1 MEDISSAR
9 PHLHNT
15 NERYTNV
22 IDSRSIPT
30 RPPGEYQY
38 KHGPVCPGASVYRV
52 TLNLFIV
59 KIVTRLAND
68 INAKLTRGFRTGNGK
83 FYLAWPRD
91 GNRGVNFPRVVARFS
106 QFFFFF
112 LFLREILFFTDDSI
126 LKLVELFPLFR
137 S

>member
-1 MEDISSAR
+1 M
-9 PHLHNT
+9 
-15 NERYTNV
+15 
-22 IDSRSIPT
+22 
-30 RPPGEYQY
+30 
-38 KHGPVCPGASVYRV
+38 
-52 TLNLFIV
+52 

-106 QFFFFF
+106 QFFFF
-112 LFLREILFFTDDSI
+112 LREILFFTDDSI